1 MAKFIV
7 DCFNGYGMRLYN
19 VSTRSTTCMLKFFLP
34 AFVGMPGAVMQCLN
48 FEDYPS

>member
-34 AFVGMPGAVMQCLN
+34 AFCRNARSSDAM
-48 FEDYPS
+48 FEL